1 MFLSRKT
8 CVVSVPKWHFF
19 SLARAETG
27 ARGKLSYGGEAREK
41 TRGARFL
48 LIFFCESSLLRINQR
63 HHGLRT
69 RLWYTPPAAVKK
81 KPTEEST
88 RDGEIWG

>member
-8 CVVSVPKWHFF
+8 CVVSVPKCHFF

-41 TRGARFL
+41 TKARVF
-48 LIFFCESSLLRINQR
+48 IPTFPDF
-63 HHGLRT
+63 T
-69 RLWYTPPAAVKK
+69 RKWYTFSLFQSVGL
-81 KPTEEST
+81 SVVSG
-88 RDGEIWG
+88 GEQFSGRRAN

>member
-41 TRGARFL
+41 TRRAFVSVL
-48 LIFFCESSLLRINQR
+48 SLLPTFPDF
-63 HHGLRT
+63 T
-69 RLWYTPPAAVKK
+69 RKWYTF
-81 KPTEEST
+81 S
-88 RDGEIWG
+88 ISS